1 MGQDARCGV
10 TMQASQG
17 IGEHKHMTT
26 FLIIGAVGIVILL
39 LSLILGDLV
48 DAFSHLDAIGGE
60 YVSTA
65 VIAAFIGALG
75 FGGALVMG
83 LTGSTGWA
91 IGAGCGAGV
100 LFGAG
105 ASWLTRVLKGSG
117 SSYTPTGSELIG
129 AEAHVISP
137 IPQDGMGQ
145 IRLSVHGHLLTLNAR
160 SQSPVEAGERVW
172 ISRRLSPTAVEV
184 SPVAAIE

>member
-1 MGQDARCGV
+1 
-10 TMQASQG
+10 
-17 IGEHKHMTT
+17 MTT

-39 LSLILGDLV
+39 ASLLLGDLA

-75 FGGALVMG
+75 FGGALALG
-83 LTGSTGWA
+83 ITGSTGWA
-91 IGAGCGAGV
+91 VGAGCGAGV

-105 ASWLTRVLKGSG
+105 ASWFTRVLKGSG
-117 SSYTPTGSELIG
+117 SSYTPAGSQLIG
-129 AEAHVISP
+129 AEAHVISA
-137 IPQDGMGQ
+137 IPADAMGQ

-160 SQSPVEAGERVW
+160 CEVPVEAGQRVW
-172 ISRRLSPTAVEV
+172 ISGTLSPTAVEV
-184 SPVAAIE
+184 SPVAAVE